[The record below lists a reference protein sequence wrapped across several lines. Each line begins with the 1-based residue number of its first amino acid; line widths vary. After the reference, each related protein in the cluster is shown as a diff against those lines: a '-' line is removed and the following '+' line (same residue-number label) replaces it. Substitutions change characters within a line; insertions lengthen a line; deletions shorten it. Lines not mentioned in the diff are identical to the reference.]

1 MYARFIPFENTL
13 YRKDKPMKTYVVG
26 IDIGGTK
33 LATVVAD
40 STGQILSKV
49 RKPTLA
55 EKGPEYALQLLFE
68 MVRESI
74 EQAGLQQA
82 SISAIGVSCGGPL
95 DTKTGVIY
103 SPPNLPGWDALPL
116 KAQLESEFQIPV
128 TIEND
133 ANASALAEF
142 RFGGGRGYGAVLY
155 MTMSTGIGGG
165 IVIDGQIYHG
175 ANDSAGEVG
184 HQILLP
190 DGPRCGCGKRGC
202 LEALCSGP
210 AIARRAQAAI
220 QAQRAEGKASAT
232 TLLNLAGGHIEDVKS
247 EYVLAAAQTGDA
259 LALQLV
265 DETAYYMGWGIAN
278 LVNILN
284 PDIVLLGTIAIAAG
298 DLLINPIR
306 KTVSEFAMTRPAEAV
321 KIAPAQ
327 LGDALGDLAAIALVV

>member
-1 MYARFIPFENTL
+1 
-13 YRKDKPMKTYVVG
+13 MKTHVVG

-40 STGQILSKV
+40 STGHILSKV
-49 RKPTLA
+49 RKPTLS
-55 EKGPEYALQLLFE
+55 ERGPEYALQLLFD
-68 MVRESI
+68 MVGETI
-74 EQAGLQQA
+74 NLAGMAQK

-95 DTKTGVIY
+95 DTKTGVVY

-116 KAQLESEFQIPV
+116 KARLESEFEIPV

-133 ANASALAEF
+133 ANASALAEY
-142 RFGGGRGYGAVLY
+142 RFGGGRGYNAVLY

-210 AIARRAQAAI
+210 AIARRARTAI
-220 QAQRAEGKASAT
+220 QEQLADKNTLAT
-232 TLLNLAGGHIEDVKS
+232 TILNLVDGRIEAVKS
-247 EYVLAAAQTGDA
+247 EHVLAAARTGDI

-298 DLLINPIR
+298 DLLLDPIR

-327 LGDALGDLAAIALVV
+327 LGEALGDLAAIALVV

>member
-1 MYARFIPFENTL
+1 
-13 YRKDKPMKTYVVG
+13 MKKHVIG

-40 STGQILSKV
+40 STGHILNKV

-55 EKGPEYALQLLFE
+55 ERGPEYTLQLLFD
-68 MVRESI
+68 MVRETV
-74 EQAGLQQA
+74 ELAGLRQA
-82 SISAIGVSCGGPL
+82 AISAIGVSCGGPL
-95 DTKTGVIY
+95 DTKTGIVY

-116 KAQLESEFQIPV
+116 KTQLESEFQIPV

-133 ANASALAEF
+133 ANASALAEY
-142 RFGGGRGYGAVLY
+142 RFGGGRGYNAVLY

-165 IVIDGQIYHG
+165 IVLDGQVYHG

-184 HQILLP
+184 HQILVP
-190 DGPRCGCGKRGC
+190 GGPSCGCGKRGC

-210 AIARRAQAAI
+210 AIARRAQAAVRK
-220 QAQRAEGKASAT
+220 QLTDENVST
-232 TLLNLAGGHIEDVKS
+232 TALLNLANGRIEDIKS
-247 EYVLAAAQTGDA
+247 ENVLEAARRNDA

-265 DETAYYMGWGIAN
+265 EETAYYMGWGIAN

-298 DLLINPIR
+298 DLLLDPIR
-306 KTVSEFAMTRPAEAV
+306 RMVSEFAMTRPAEAV

-327 LGDALGDLAAIALVV
+327 LGDALGDLAAVALVVD

>member
-1 MYARFIPFENTL
+1 
-13 YRKDKPMKTYVVG
+13 MKTHVVG

-40 STGQILSKV
+40 STGHIFSKV

-55 EKGPEYALQLLFE
+55 ERGPEYALQLLFD
-68 MVRESI
+68 MVRETI
-74 EQAGLQQA
+74 NLAGLEQK

-95 DTKTGVIY
+95 DTKTGVVY

-116 KAQLESEFQIPV
+116 KAQLESEFEIPV

-133 ANASALAEF
+133 ANASALAEY
-142 RFGGGRGYGAVLY
+142 RFGGGRGYNAVLY

-210 AIARRAQAAI
+210 AIARRARTAI
-220 QAQRAEGKASAT
+220 QEQLADKNTLAT
-232 TLLNLAGGHIEDVKS
+232 TLLNLADGRIEAVKS
-247 EYVLAAAQTGDA
+247 EHVLAAAETGDV

-298 DLLINPIR
+298 DLLLNPIR

-327 LGDALGDLAAIALVV
+327 LGKALGDLAAIALVV

>member
-1 MYARFIPFENTL
+1 
-13 YRKDKPMKTYVVG
+13 MKKHVVG

-40 STGQILSKV
+40 TAGNILNKV

-55 EKGPEYALQLLFE
+55 ERGPEYARQLLFD
-68 MVRESI
+68 MVHETI
-74 EQAGLQQA
+74 ELAGLERTA
-82 SISAIGVSCGGPL
+82 ISAIGVSCGGPL
-95 DTKTGVIY
+95 DTKTGIVY

-116 KAQLESEFQIPV
+116 KSQLESEFEIPV

-133 ANASALAEF
+133 ANASALAEY
-142 RFGGGRGYGAVLY
+142 RFGGGRGYNAVLY

-165 IVIDGQIYHG
+165 IVLDGQVYHG

-190 DGPRCGCGKRGC
+190 DGPLCGCGKRGC

-210 AIARRAQAAI
+210 AIARRAQAAV
-220 QAQRAEGKASAT
+220 RNEKASAT
-232 TLLNLAGGHIEDVKS
+232 TLLDLAGGHIESVRS
-247 EYVLAAAQTGDA
+247 EHVLEAARQGDA
-259 LALQLV
+259 LALRLV
-265 DETAYYMGWGIAN
+265 EETAYYMGWGIAN

-298 DLLINPIR
+298 DLLLNPIR

-327 LGDALGDLAAIALVV
+327 LGEALGDLAAVALVV

>member
-1 MYARFIPFENTL
+1 
-13 YRKDKPMKTYVVG
+13 MKAHVVG

-40 STGQILSKV
+40 RTGHILGKV

-55 EKGPEYALQLLFE
+55 ERGPEYALDLLFD
-68 MVRESI
+68 MVRETVSL
-74 EQAGLQQA
+74 AGLEQDA
-82 SISAIGVSCGGPL
+82 ISAIGVSCGGPL
-95 DTKTGVIY
+95 DTKTGIVY

-116 KAQLESEFQIPV
+116 KTKLESEFQVPV

-133 ANASALAEF
+133 ANASALAEY
-142 RFGGGRGYGAVLY
+142 RFGGGRGYNAVLY

-165 IVIDGQIYHG
+165 IVIDGHIYHG

-190 DGPRCGCGKRGC
+190 DGPPCGCGKRGC

-220 QAQRAEGKASAT
+220 QAQIIEAKTSAT
-232 TLLNLAGGHIEDVKS
+232 MLLNLAGGHIEDVKS
-247 EYVLAAAQTGDA
+247 EHVLTAARTGDA
-259 LALQLV
+259 LALQLIN
-265 DETAYYMGWGIAN
+265 ETAYYMGWGIAN

-298 DLLINPIR
+298 NLLLDPIR
-306 KTVSEFAMTRPAEAV
+306 KTVSEFAMPRPAEAV

-327 LGDALGDLAAIALVV
+327 LGEALGDLAAIALVV

>member
-1 MYARFIPFENTL
+1 
-13 YRKDKPMKTYVVG
+13 MKEHVVG

-40 STGQILSKV
+40 KTGHILGKV
-49 RKPTLA
+49 RKPTHS
-55 EKGPEYALQLLFE
+55 EKGPEYAIGLLFD
-68 MVRESI
+68 MVREVVNQVGL
-74 EQAGLQQA
+74 EQT

-95 DTKTGVIY
+95 DTKTGIVY

-116 KAQLESEFQIPV
+116 KALLESEFQVPV
-128 TIEND
+128 IIEND

-142 RFGGGRGYGAVLY
+142 RFGGGRGYSAVLY

-165 IVIDGQIYHG
+165 IVIDGQVYHG

-190 DGPRCGCGKRGC
+190 NGPRCGCGKRGC

-220 QAQRAEGKASAT
+220 QKQRKSGKSPTALL
-232 TLLNLAGGHIEDVKS
+232 TLADGRIETIKS
-247 EYVLAAAQTGDA
+247 EHVLAAARTGDA
-259 LALQLV
+259 LALELV
-265 DETAYYMGWGIAN
+265 QETAYYMGWGIAN

-284 PDIVLLGTIAIAAG
+284 PDIVLLGTIAVAAG
-298 DLLINPIR
+298 DLLLDPIR
-306 KTVSEFAMTRPAEAV
+306 ETVSKFAMTRPAEAV
-321 KIAPAQ
+321 HIAPAQ
-327 LGDALGDLAAIALVV
+327 LGDALGDLAAVALVV

>member
-1 MYARFIPFENTL
+1 
-13 YRKDKPMKTYVVG
+13 MKEYVVG

-40 STGQILSKV
+40 KTGHILGKV
-49 RKPTLA
+49 RKPTFA
-55 EKGPEYALQLLFE
+55 EKGPEYAICLLFD
-68 MVRESI
+68 MVREVVNL
-74 EQAGLQQA
+74 AGLEQE

-95 DTKTGVIY
+95 DTKTGIVY

-116 KAQLESEFQIPV
+116 KAKLESEFQVPV

-142 RFGGGRGYGAVLY
+142 RFGGGRGYNAVLY

-165 IVIDGQIYHG
+165 IVIDGQVYHG

-190 DGPRCGCGKRGC
+190 NGPRCGCGKQGC

-220 QAQRAEGKASAT
+220 QNQLEGEKASTAML
-232 TLLNLAGGHIEDVKS
+232 TLADGRIEDVKS
-247 EYVLAAAQTGDA
+247 EHVLAAARTGDA
-259 LALQLV
+259 LALELV
-265 DETAYYMGWGIAN
+265 QETAYYMGWGIAN

-284 PDIVLLGTIAIAAG
+284 PDIVLLGTIAVAAG
-298 DLLINPIR
+298 DLLLDPIR
-306 KTVSEFAMTRPAEAV
+306 ETVLKFAMTRPAEAV
-321 KIAPAQ
+321 NIAPAQ
-327 LGDALGDLAAIALVV
+327 LGDALGDLAAVALVV

>member
-1 MYARFIPFENTL
+1 
-13 YRKDKPMKTYVVG
+13 MKTYVVG

-40 STGQILSKV
+40 NTGHILNKV
-49 RKPTLA
+49 RRPTLA
-55 EKGPEYALQLLFE
+55 ERGPEYALQLLFD
-68 MVRESI
+68 MVHETI
-74 EQAGLQQA
+74 ELAGLERTT
-82 SISAIGVSCGGPL
+82 ISAIGVSCGGPL
-95 DTKTGVIY
+95 DTETGIVY

-116 KAQLESEFQIPV
+116 KAKLASEFQVPV

-133 ANASALAEF
+133 ANASALAEY
-142 RFGGGRGYGAVLY
+142 RFGGGRGYSAVLY

-165 IVIDGQIYHG
+165 IVLDGQVYHG

-190 DGPRCGCGKRGC
+190 DGPPCGCGKRGC

-210 AIARRAQAAI
+210 AIARRAQAAV
-220 QAQRAEGKASAT
+220 RNEKTSAT
-232 TLLNLAGGHIEDVKS
+232 TLLDLAGGRVEDVRS
-247 EYVLAAAQTGDA
+247 EHVLEAARQGDV
-259 LALQLV
+259 LGLQLV
-265 DETAYYMGWGIAN
+265 EETGYYMGWGIAN

-298 DLLINPIR
+298 DLLLNPIR

-327 LGDALGDLAAIALVV
+327 LGEALGDLAAIALVV

>member
-1 MYARFIPFENTL
+1 
-13 YRKDKPMKTYVVG
+13 MKEYVVG

-40 STGQILSKV
+40 KTGHILGKV
-49 RKPTLA
+49 RKPTFA
-55 EKGPEYALQLLFE
+55 EKGPEYAIRLLFD
-68 MVRESI
+68 MVREVVNL
-74 EQAGLQQA
+74 AGLEQE

-95 DTKTGVIY
+95 DTKTGIVY

-116 KAQLESEFQIPV
+116 KARLESEFQVPV

-142 RFGGGRGYGAVLY
+142 RFGGGRGYNAVLY

-165 IVIDGQIYHG
+165 IVIDGQVYHG

-190 DGPRCGCGKRGC
+190 NGPRCGCGKQGC

-220 QAQRAEGKASAT
+220 QNQLEGEKASTAML
-232 TLLNLAGGHIEDVKS
+232 TLADGRIEDVKS
-247 EYVLAAAQTGDA
+247 EHVLAAARTGDA
-259 LALQLV
+259 LALELV
-265 DETAYYMGWGIAN
+265 QETAYYMGWGIAN

-284 PDIVLLGTIAIAAG
+284 PDIVLLGTIAVAAG
-298 DLLINPIR
+298 DLLLEPIR
-306 KTVSEFAMTRPAEAV
+306 ETVLKFAMTRPAEAV
-321 KIAPAQ
+321 NIAPAQ
-327 LGDALGDLAAIALVV
+327 LGDALGDLAAVALVV

>member
-1 MYARFIPFENTL
+1 
-13 YRKDKPMKTYVVG
+13 MKTNVVG

-33 LATVVAD
+33 LATVAAD
-40 STGQILSKV
+40 NTGHILSKV
-49 RKPTLA
+49 RKPTFA
-55 EKGPEYALQLLFE
+55 ERGPEYALQLLFD
-68 MVRESI
+68 MVRETV
-74 EQAGLQQA
+74 ELAGLKQNA
-82 SISAIGVSCGGPL
+82 ISAMGVSCGGPL
-95 DTKTGVIY
+95 DTKTGVVY

-116 KAQLESEFQIPV
+116 KAKLESEFRIPV

-133 ANASALAEF
+133 ANASALAEY
-142 RFGGGRGYGAVLY
+142 RFGGGRGYSALLY

-165 IVIDGQIYHG
+165 IVINGQIYHG
-175 ANDSAGEVG
+175 ANDCAGEVG

-190 DGPRCGCGKRGC
+190 DGPPCGCGKRGC

-220 QAQRAEGKASAT
+220 RKQRETRKTAT
-232 TLLNLAGGHIEDVKS
+232 TELLKLTNGCIETVKS
-247 EYVLAAAQTGDA
+247 EHVLAAARTGDA

-298 DLLINPIR
+298 DLLLDPIR
-306 KTVSEFAMTRPAEAV
+306 KTVAKFAMTRPAEAV
-321 KIAPAQ
+321 KIKPAQ
-327 LGDALGDLAAIALVV
+327 LGETLGDLAAIALVV

>member
-1 MYARFIPFENTL
+1 
-13 YRKDKPMKTYVVG
+13 MKEYIVG
-26 IDIGGTK
+26 VDIGGTK

-40 STGQILSKV
+40 KTGHILNKV
-49 RKPTLA
+49 RKPTLS
-55 EKGPEYALQLLFE
+55 EKGPEYALGLLFD
-68 MVRESI
+68 MVREVVNLR
-74 EQAGLQQA
+74 GLDQK

-95 DTKTGVIY
+95 DTKTGIVY

-116 KAQLESEFQIPV
+116 KAELESEFQVPV

-142 RFGGGRGYGAVLY
+142 RFGGGRGYNAVLY

-165 IVIDGQIYHG
+165 IVINGQVYHG

-190 DGPRCGCGKRGC
+190 NGPRCGCGKRGC

-210 AIARRAQAAI
+210 AIARRAQTAI
-220 QAQRAEGKASAT
+220 REQFEDENAST
-232 TLLNLAGGHIEDVKS
+232 TMLTLASGRIEDVKS
-247 EYVLAAAQTGDA
+247 EHVLAAARTDDP
-259 LALQLV
+259 LALELV
-265 DETAYYMGWGIAN
+265 EETAYYMGWGIAN

-284 PDIVLLGTIAIAAG
+284 PDIVLLGTIAVAAG
-298 DLLINPIR
+298 DLLLDPIR
-306 KTVSEFAMTRPAEAV
+306 ETVLKFAMTRPAEAV
-321 KIAPAQ
+321 KIAPAE

>member
-1 MYARFIPFENTL
+1 
-13 YRKDKPMKTYVVG
+13 MKTHVAG

-40 STGQILSKV
+40 STGHILGKV

-55 EKGPEYALQLLFE
+55 ERGPEYALQSLCD
-68 MVRESI
+68 MVRETV
-74 EQAGLQQA
+74 ELAGLDQKA
-82 SISAIGVSCGGPL
+82 ISAIGVSCGGPL
-95 DTKTGVIY
+95 DTKTGVVY

-116 KAQLESEFQIPV
+116 KAQLESEFQIPTTV
-128 TIEND
+128 END
-133 ANASALAEF
+133 ANASALAEY
-142 RFGGGRGYGAVLY
+142 RFGGGRGYDALLY

-165 IVIDGQIYHG
+165 IVINGQIYHG

-190 DGPRCGCGKRGC
+190 NGPRCGCGKRGC

-220 QAQRAEGKASAT
+220 RNQLETRKTAT
-232 TLLNLAGGHIEDVKS
+232 TELLTLADGRIETIKS
-247 EYVLAAAQTGDA
+247 EHVLAAAQTGDT

-298 DLLINPIR
+298 DLLLDPIR
-306 KTVSEFAMTRPAEAV
+306 RTVAQFAMTRPAEAV
-321 KIAPAQ
+321 KIEPAQ
-327 LGDALGDLAAIALVV
+327 LGEALGDLAAIALVV

>member
-1 MYARFIPFENTL
+1 
-13 YRKDKPMKTYVVG
+13 MKTHVVG

-40 STGQILSKV
+40 NTGHILSKV
-49 RKPTLA
+49 RKPTLS
-55 EKGPEYALQLLFE
+55 ERGPEYALQLLFD
-68 MVRESI
+68 MVRETVELAGV
-74 EQAGLQQA
+74 EQKSVA
-82 SISAIGVSCGGPL
+82 AIGVSCGGPL
-95 DTKTGVIY
+95 DTKTGVVY

-142 RFGGGRGYGAVLY
+142 RFGGGRGYRAVLY

-190 DGPRCGCGKRGC
+190 NGPRCGCGKRGC

-220 QAQRAEGKASAT
+220 QAQIADGKTSAT
-232 TLLNLAGGHIEDVKS
+232 TLLNLADGHIENVKS
-247 EYVLAAAQTGDA
+247 EHVLAAARTGDA

-298 DLLINPIR
+298 DLLLDPIR
-306 KTVSEFAMTRPAEAV
+306 KTVSEFAMTRPAAAV
-321 KIAPAQ
+321 KIEPAQ

>member
-55 EKGPEYALQLLFE
+55 EKGPEYALQLLFD
-68 MVRESI
+68 MVRETVELASL
-74 EQAGLQQA
+74 EQ
-82 SISAIGVSCGGPL
+82 SSVSAIGVSCGGPL

-321 KIAPAQ
+321 KIEPAQ

>member
-1 MYARFIPFENTL
+1 
-13 YRKDKPMKTYVVG
+13 MKKHVVG
-26 IDIGGTK
+26 VDIGGTK

-40 STGQILSKV
+40 TAGNILNKV

-55 EKGPEYALQLLFE
+55 ERGPEYALQLLFD
-68 MVRESI
+68 MVHETI
-74 EQAGLQQA
+74 ELAGLERTA
-82 SISAIGVSCGGPL
+82 ISAIGVSCGGPL
-95 DTKTGVIY
+95 DTETGIVY

-116 KAQLESEFQIPV
+116 KSQLESEFEIPV

-133 ANASALAEF
+133 ANASALAEY
-142 RFGGGRGYGAVLY
+142 RFGGGRGYNAVLY

-165 IVIDGQIYHG
+165 IVLDGQVYHG

-190 DGPRCGCGKRGC
+190 DGPLCGCGKRGC

-210 AIARRAQAAI
+210 AIARRAQAAV
-220 QAQRAEGKASAT
+220 RNEKAAAT
-232 TLLNLAGGHIEDVKS
+232 ALLDLAGGRVEDLRS
-247 EYVLAAAQTGDA
+247 EHVLAAARHGDA

-265 DETAYYMGWGIAN
+265 EETAYYMGWGIAN

-284 PDIVLLGTIAIAAG
+284 PDIVLLGTIAVAAG
-298 DLLINPIR
+298 DLLLNPIR

-327 LGDALGDLAAIALVV
+327 LGEALGDLAAVALVV

>member
-1 MYARFIPFENTL
+1 
-13 YRKDKPMKTYVVG
+13 MKTHVAG

-33 LATVVAD
+33 LATVVTD
-40 STGQILSKV
+40 STGHILSKV

-55 EKGPEYALQLLFE
+55 ERGPEYALQLLFD
-68 MVRESI
+68 MVRETVELADL
-74 EQAGLQQA
+74 EQD

-95 DTKTGVIY
+95 DTKTGVVY

-116 KAQLESEFQIPV
+116 KAKLESEFGIPV

-133 ANASALAEF
+133 ANASALAEY
-142 RFGGGRGYGAVLY
+142 RFGGGRGYDALLY

-165 IVIDGQIYHG
+165 IVINGQIYHG

-190 DGPRCGCGKRGC
+190 DGPTCGCGKRGC

-210 AIARRAQAAI
+210 AIARRAQVAI
-220 QAQRAEGKASAT
+220 RKQLETGKTANIE
-232 TLLNLAGGHIEDVKS
+232 LLKLTDGHIETVKS
-247 EYVLAAAQTGDA
+247 EHVLAAAQTGDT

-298 DLLINPIR
+298 DLLLNPIR
-306 KTVSEFAMTRPAEAV
+306 KTVTEFAMTRPGEAV
-321 KIAPAQ
+321 KIEPAQ
-327 LGDALGDLAAIALVV
+327 LGEALGDLAAIALVV

>member
-1 MYARFIPFENTL
+1 
-13 YRKDKPMKTYVVG
+13 MKRHVVG

-40 STGQILSKV
+40 TAGNILNKV

-55 EKGPEYALQLLFE
+55 EKGPEYALQLLFD
-68 MVRESI
+68 MVHGTI
-74 EQAGLQQA
+74 ELAGLEHEA
-82 SISAIGVSCGGPL
+82 ISAIGVSCGGPL
-95 DTKTGVIY
+95 DTKTGIVY

-133 ANASALAEF
+133 ANASALAEY
-142 RFGGGRGYGAVLY
+142 RFGGGRGYNAVLY

-165 IVIDGQIYHG
+165 IILDGQVYHG

-190 DGPRCGCGKRGC
+190 DGPPCGCGKRGC

-210 AIARRAQAAI
+210 AIARRAQAAV
-220 QAQRAEGKASAT
+220 QNEKASAT
-232 TLLNLAGGHIEDVKS
+232 ALLDLAGGRIENVRS
-247 EYVLAAAQTGDA
+247 EHVLAAAPRDDG
-259 LALQLV
+259 LALRLV
-265 DETAYYMGWGIAN
+265 EETAYYMGWGIAN

-298 DLLINPIR
+298 DLLLNPIR
-306 KTVSEFAMTRPAEAV
+306 KTVSEFAMRRPAEAV
-321 KIAPAQ
+321 KIAPAE
-327 LGDALGDLAAIALVV
+327 LGEALGDLAAVALVV

>member
-1 MYARFIPFENTL
+1 
-13 YRKDKPMKTYVVG
+13 MKKHIVG

-40 STGQILSKV
+40 RRGHILGKV
-49 RKPTLA
+49 RKPTFS
-55 EKGPEYALQLLFE
+55 EKGPEYAIDLLFD
-68 MVRESI
+68 MVREVVS
-74 EQAGLQQA
+74 QAGLEQT

-95 DTKTGVIY
+95 DTKTGIVY

-116 KAQLESEFQIPV
+116 KAKLESEFQVPV

-142 RFGGGRGYGAVLY
+142 RFGGGRGYSAVLY

-165 IVIDGQIYHG
+165 IVINGQVYHG

-190 DGPRCGCGKRGC
+190 DGPRCGCGKQGC

-210 AIARRAQAAI
+210 AIARRAQTAI
-220 QAQRAEGKASAT
+220 QKQLENGKASTA
-232 TLLNLAGGHIEDVKS
+232 LLALADGQIEGVKS
-247 EYVLAAAQTGDA
+247 EHVLAAARTGDA
-259 LALQLV
+259 LALELV
-265 DETAYYMGWGIAN
+265 QETAYYMGWGIGN

-298 DLLINPIR
+298 DLLLDPIR
-306 KTVSEFAMTRPAEAV
+306 ETVSKFAMTRPAEAV
-321 KIAPAQ
+321 HIAPAQ